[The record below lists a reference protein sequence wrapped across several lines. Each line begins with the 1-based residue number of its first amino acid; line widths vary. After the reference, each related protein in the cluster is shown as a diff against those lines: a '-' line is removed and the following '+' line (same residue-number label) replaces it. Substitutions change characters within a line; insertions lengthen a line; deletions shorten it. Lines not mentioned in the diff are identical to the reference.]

1 MATTGADFLQG
12 LNMILT
18 SQQERERGKVQQSLA
33 MMQFA
38 QAKMQFAQEKKMQD
52 IAVAKSNLEMATKG
66 LESLKPRVA
75 ADFLTESGLSKFYI
89 SSDEGEEAETAITQM
104 VKNLRHK
111 SAFGKV
117 LPEREA
123 QKIATALWSYHG
135 PTSSPDQVL
144 GLARD
149 LKSSVESALTADGG
163 GTELYDAFAK
173 LGADADL
180 MEVTRQAERLKTS
193 EELVH
198 KERSDFLRG
207 DYEMDIDINIYKDVK
222 SSLGK
227 LEGDRLIGDEEI
239 DSLLKSI
246 IKQSQLGEK
255 SSLDKDEPWEPGVG
269 TGIALIGSIAAA
281 EGMAPHLVSEIK
293 KYEKGYFQFMRQFYK
308 DLRPERPVSGGGGLS
323 SAKFKQKY
331 PGLNKTG
338 VQARYE
344 PEMKRFKQLARTHA
358 RSKIKSVRN
367 FIKAKD
373 WAKNLK
379 VTKRM
384 KDLVNAIPGAG
395 TLKTA
400 AGYAP
405 LVAGEQIGEAIGG
418 DVGHMVGQGLGTA
431 TFMAFAAK
439 KFPKRMAK
447 FAAKA
452 GGRHALA
459 SSGSIVGGLAAPVVA
474 AGANALMLF
483 VDAGLAVWEIKDLWN
498 DWQTYQETGKI

>member
-1 MATTGADFLQG
+1 MAATGADFLQG

-18 SQQERERGKVQQSLA
+18 SQQERERFKVQQSLA

-38 QAKMQFAQEKKMQD
+38 QEKRMQD
-52 IAVAKSNLEMATKG
+52 IAVAKSNIDMASKG
-66 LESLKPRVA
+66 LESLKPQVA

-89 SSDEGEEAETAITQM
+89 SSDEGEEAEVAITQM
-104 VKNLRHK
+104 VRNLRHK
-111 SAFGKV
+111 DAFGKV
-117 LPEREA
+117 LPEMEA

-198 KERSDFLRG
+198 KERSEFLRG
-207 DYEMDIDINIYKDVK
+207 DYDMDIDINIYKDVK

-239 DSLLKSI
+239 DSLLESI
-246 IKQSQLGEK
+246 IEQSQLGEE
-255 SSLDKDEPWEPGVG
+255 SSLDKDESWEPGVG
-269 TGIALIGSIAAA
+269 TGIALIGGVAAV

-293 KYEKGYFQFMRQFYK
+293 KYEKGYVQFMRQFYR

-323 SAKFKQKY
+323 SAKFKLKY

-338 VQARYE
+338 VQARHA

-384 KDLVNAIPGAG
+384 KDLVNAIPGSG

-400 AGYAP
+400 ARYAP
-405 LVAGEQIGEAIGG
+405 LILAEEIGQAVGG
-418 DVGHMVGQGLGTA
+418 DVGQLGGQLVGTL
-431 TFMAFAAK
+431 TFFGFAAK
-439 KFPKRMAK
+439 RFPKRFAK

-452 GGRHALA
+452 GARHTATTAA
-459 SSGSIVGGLAAPVVA
+459 SAVGGPLAPAIA
-474 AGANALMLF
+474 TGANIMGLM
-483 VDAGLAVWEIKDLWN
+483 VDAGFLAWEIKDLVS
-498 DWQTYQETGKI
+498 DWKTYQETGKI

>member
-1 MATTGADFLQG
+1 MATGADFLQG

-18 SQQERERGKVQQSLA
+18 SQQERERFKVQQSLA
-33 MMQFA
+33 M
-38 QAKMQFAQEKKMQD
+38 MQFAQEKKMQD
-52 IAVAKSNLEMATKG
+52 IAVAKSNLEMASKG
-66 LESLKPRVA
+66 LESLKPQVA

-104 VKNLRHK
+104 VTKLRHK
-111 SAFGKV
+111 SAFGRV
-117 LPEREA
+117 LPEMEA
-123 QKIATALWSYHG
+123 QKIATALWSYYG
-135 PTSSPDQVL
+135 PTSNPDQVL

-198 KERSDFLRG
+198 KERSEFLRG
-207 DYEMDIDINIYKDVK
+207 DYDMDIDINIYKDVK

-239 DSLLKSI
+239 DSLLESI
-246 IKQSQLGEK
+246 IEQSQLGEE
-255 SSLDKDEPWEPGVG
+255 SSLDKDESWEPGVG
-269 TGIALIGSIAAA
+269 TGISLIGGIAAV

-293 KYEKGYFQFMRQFYK
+293 RYEKGFLEFSEQFYK
-308 DLRPERPVSGGGGLS
+308 DVKPERPVTGGGGLS

-338 VQARYE
+338 VQAGHA
-344 PEMKRFKQLARTHA
+344 PETKRFRELARAHA
-358 RSKIKSVRN
+358 RSKVKSVRN

-373 WAKNLK
+373 WAKSFK

-384 KDLVNAIPGAG
+384 KDLVNAIPGSG

-400 AGYAP
+400 ARYAP
-405 LVAGEQIGEAIGG
+405 LILAEEIGQAVGG

-452 GGRHALA
+452 GGRHALVTG
-459 SSGSIVGGLAAPVVA
+459 SSIAAGPGAAIVA
-474 AGANALMLF
+474 AGANTLMLF
-483 VDAGLAVWEIKDLWN
+483 VDAGFAVWEIKDLWN
-498 DWQTYQETGKI
+498 DWQSYQETGKI